1 MRTRRPAA
9 RRPFI
14 PSPIARAC
22 VGAAAVIATAGG
34 AQAADMP
41 AAAPAATASAAA
53 AAAAA
58 ALAAQQLPTVTID
71 SSAVEGFRAP
81 PRHSFKITG
90 RTLREQPATQL
101 PEALARNLPGAALT
115 HEQGNDMQPSLRFN
129 GFAASPLL
137 GTPQGLSVFQD
148 GVRVNEPFGD
158 TVNWDMLPAN
168 AIRSITLVPYADPVF
183 GLNTLGGSV
192 LVETRDGRR
201 DPGGEVGVEA
211 GSFGRTAE
219 SARIG
224 GVRGDWSYFVA
235 ARNQHENGFAPYN
248 PSGNRTL
255 FAKATRDADGNRLD
269 LSYTFAQSHLSG
281 SQTLPAEWM
290 NTPTDI
296 YTVPDWIDNQLNLF
310 NIGDTQVLS
319 RHWQVTGRV
328 YLRNSDQSGYNSNV
342 NNNYDSTQPIS
353 ADNSVASNVVNAL
366 HQQARGVTLA
376 VRNDTPLAGMPN
388 VVTAGVDYDRQTV
401 GYTQVQQP
409 ATFTPLRYSVG
420 TGPFDQ
426 QPVDLGVRNVYR
438 GIYLTEKLSPTHW
451 LDVDAGG
458 RYEDASVDMSDR
470 LGGALG
476 GSHSFS
482 RFNPSVGVDLHP
494 THRASYYLRYAQGMR
509 VPMPVEL
516 TCASPTAPCTL
527 PNVLVADPSLAPEVA
542 HTVQAGGVWRV
553 AGMRLRASYT
563 HTALDNAI
571 QFISLSSMTQG
582 YFTNIPQELF
592 RTATVDLLGGST
604 HWQWSASLSHTLAT
618 YESGFLEQSSSNST
632 ADASGNIQVR
642 PGDRLPNIPVW
653 SAALS
658 AQYTPTE
665 RWALRGQLVA
675 YSDRYAQGDENNQDV
690 HGTVGGF
697 AVVNVGARYRVDR
710 HWHVDLS
717 VHNLFNRVYA
727 DFGQLGQN
735 EFTGPNRSFS
745 GAQNSWSN
753 SQFVAPGAPRG
764 IWMGVSYAWD

>member
-1 MRTRRPAA
+1 MRHRRFAPRQLAPASSATRVCLGIAA
-9 RRPFI
+9 M
-14 PSPIARAC
+14 IAA
-22 VGAAAVIATAGG
+22 AGG
-34 AQAADMP
+34 AHAATPSAPAP
-41 AAAPAATASAAA
+41 AAAASAAQ
-53 AAAAA
+53 
-58 ALAAQQLPTVTID
+58 AQQLPTVTVE

-101 PEALARNLPGAALT
+101 PEALAQHLPGAALT

-148 GVRVNEPFGD
+148 GVRINEPFGD
-158 TVNWDMLPAN
+158 TVNWDLLPSDAV
-168 AIRSITLVPYADPVF
+168 RSITLVPYADPVF

-192 LVETRDGRR
+192 LVHTRDGRS

-219 SARIG
+219 HARIG

-235 ARNQHENGFAPYN
+235 ASNQHENGFAPYN

-319 RHWQVTGRV
+319 PHWQVTGRV

-342 NNNYDSTQPIS
+342 NNNYDSTQPTTP
-353 ADNSVASNVVNAL
+353 DNAVANNVVNAL
-366 HQQARGVTLA
+366 HQQARGVTVA
-376 VRNDTPLAGMPN
+376 VRNDTPVAGLPN
-388 VVTAGVDYDRQTV
+388 VLTAGVDYDRQTV
-401 GYTQVQQP
+401 GYTQVQQA
-409 ATFTPLRYSVG
+409 ATFTPQRYSVG
-420 TGPFDQ
+420 AGPFDQ

-438 GIYLTEKLSPTHW
+438 GVYLSDKLSPTRW

-458 RYEDASVDMSDR
+458 RFEDASVDMTDH

-476 GSHSFS
+476 GNHSFS

-527 PNVLVADPSLAPEVA
+527 PNVLVADPSLQPAIA
-542 HTVQAGGVWRV
+542 HTVQGGGEWHL

-563 HTALDNAI
+563 HTTLDNAI

-582 YFTNIPQELF
+582 YFANIPQEMF
-592 RTATVDLLGGST
+592 RTATVDLLGGSE

-618 YESGFLEQSSSNST
+618 YESAFLEQSSSNST
-632 ADASGNIQVR
+632 ADANGNIQVR

-653 SAALS
+653 SASLS
-658 AQYTPTE
+658 TQYTPSD
-665 RWALRGQLVA
+665 RWALRGQVTA
-675 YSDRYAQGDENNQDV
+675 YSDRYAQGDENNQDA
-690 HGTVGGF
+690 HGSIGGF

-710 HWHVDLS
+710 HWRVDLS

-735 EFTGPNRSFS
+735 EFTGPERSFS
-745 GAQNSWSN
+745 PAQSTWTNT
-753 SQFVAPGAPRG
+753 QFVAPGAPRG
-764 IWMGVSYAWD
+764 IWIGASYAWD